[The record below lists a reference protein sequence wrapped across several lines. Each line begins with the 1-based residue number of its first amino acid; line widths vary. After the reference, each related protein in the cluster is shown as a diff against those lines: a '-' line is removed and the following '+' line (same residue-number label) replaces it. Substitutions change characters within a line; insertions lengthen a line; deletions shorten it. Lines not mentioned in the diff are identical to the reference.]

1 MRTLTVLLLTGGP
14 GGGKT
19 EAAAWLKKKLEE
31 EGFGVVAVPEAA
43 TELLLAGLD
52 WRNSMENSDFQK
64 AQLELGLF
72 REELYKQYA
81 SKLYN
86 PNVIML
92 CDRGVL
98 DGSGFIEPELF
109 ARTLQEKGLDRNEL
123 LKRYD
128 AVFHLETAGRNN
140 DNFYTLKNNKARIE
154 TASEAA
160 AEDEVL
166 VQTYKDHPYHV
177 VIHSQKD
184 VEAKFEH
191 LLDEVNQFLAKKGVH
206 PLPSGQSF

>member
-19 EAAAWLKKKLEE
+19 ESAAWLKKKLEE
-31 EGFGVVAVPEAA
+31 EGFGVVVVPEAA

-52 WRNSMENSDFQK
+52 WRNSMENFDFQK

-72 REELYKQYA
+72 REELYKQYG

-109 ARTLQEKGLDRNEL
+109 DKILQEKGLDRNEL

-128 AVFHLETAGRNN
+128 AIFHLETAGRNN

-160 AEDEVL
+160 MEDEIL
-166 VQTYKDHPYHV
+166 VRAYKNHPCHV
-177 VIHSQKD
+177 IIHSQKD
-184 VEAKFEH
+184 VEAKFSN
-191 LLDEVNQFLAKKGVH
+191 LLCEVNRFLAQKGIRAEQRSQV
-206 PLPSGQSF
+206 